1 MRFWYG
7 ILNFKPHW
15 IGIFNWR
22 WATKGE
28 ILKLLGNAFG
38 SKRCGC
44 NFYRKNLDEA

>member
-1 MRFWYG
+1 LDSIF
-7 ILNFKPHW
+7 NFKPHL

-38 SKRCGC
+38 GKKCG
-44 NFYRKNLDEA
+44 YVSYKENLDEA